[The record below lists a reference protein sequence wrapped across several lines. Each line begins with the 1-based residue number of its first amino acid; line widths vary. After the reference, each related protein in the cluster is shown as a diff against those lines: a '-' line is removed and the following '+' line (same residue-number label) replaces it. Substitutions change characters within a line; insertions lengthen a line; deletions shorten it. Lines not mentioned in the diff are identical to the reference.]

1 MAEYKTTIEKTDKG
15 TRITQ
20 GNMTKEEAARLA
32 AERERTKDM
41 DVDDAA
47 KAGQDSLE
55 KAIQAKKRFTEMQ
68 NMLAAGKHKDM
79 TDEQKEKFVA
89 EYKKLKADYS
99 FAKGGMAEQM
109 ELFEPVERGFDEGGL
124 MDEGGTT
131 DPVSGNEVPPGST
144 QEEVRDDIPAQL
156 SEGEFV
162 FPADVVRYIG
172 LENLMRMRQEAKQG
186 LAQMEAMGQMGNSE
200 EATVQDDLPFDMYDL
215 DVEEDGLEMQTGG
228 LVPASSFQNP
238 YGQATQINPNTGT
251 YTLPGTGISGYQT
264 PSGGQTGYTPYAG
277 AAPYFQPVQFTDTQY
292 QTALQ
297 TTNLPTFGETVG
309 TKVGQYDELRT
320 YINDAGQTLQIP
332 FKDGKPIYPIP
343 EGYRPIGDKPAP
355 TEETTV
361 MPTLGETT
369 VIDQGGGDDSTGMGG
384 QTPGGVFGGNANTL
398 KSSAYSKA
406 VAALG
411 INQLSSLNIGMAVV
425 NTLTGQ
431 PTRKGI
437 SIASNTARNTAVDA
451 LGLSDIS
458 AANVSQLDA
467 IGSAMNVV
475 TNFTAIGQTA
485 PTQAA
490 AASVAKAIAEAID
503 TNKMSVEQAN
513 TLSELGMDNK
523 SGALTDKNGNTA
535 YNEDDPGTVNPN
547 FDPKAQDAIN
557 AYAAAM
563 ATDDDEDDAAD
574 DAAAAAAAAT
584 PSSPSDY
591 GAMSPEDVADAIGAG
606 QGTPSGSYG
615 GYQEGPP
622 GPSGKDGAGGGAGSD
637 AAGDGQPLCLTENM
651 KVKLNG
657 VVDYVTNVNVGD
669 IVGDSVVVEVMHK
682 HMRNGYYIVNGE
694 LEITNDHPV
703 LAKAGG
709 IGTEKW
715 TRTDN
720 LVVGD
725 TINGIKVTSL
735 KYVSKLTPTVYI
747 GTADDRYDVY
757 TEGEVYTVHG
767 QYKNIT
773 KQAA

>member
-20 GNMTKEEAARLA
+20 GNMTKEEYARLA

-99 FAKGGMAEQM
+99 FAKGGMPKQM

-124 MDEGGTT
+124 MDEGGMV
-131 DPVSGNEVPPGST
+131 DEESGNEVPPGSLR
-144 QEEVRDDIPAQL
+144 EEVRDDIPAQL

-215 DVEEDGLEMQTGG
+215 DVEDDGLEMQTGG
-228 LVPASSFQNP
+228 LVPASAQQSYYSQPTQVNP
-238 YGQATQINPNTGT
+238 QTGT
-251 YTLPGTGISGYQT
+251 YILPGSGTVTRASVYQPT
-264 PSGGQTGYTPYAG
+264 TGYTPYT
-277 AAPYFQPVQFTDTQY
+277 PTPFFQPIQLTGPQF
-292 QTALQ
+292 QTATQ

-309 TKVGQYDELRT
+309 TKPGEYDELIT

-332 FKDGKPIYPIP
+332 FKDGKPLYPIP
-343 EGYRPIGDKPAP
+343 AGYRPIGDQPQ
-355 TEETTV
+355 EETTV
-361 MPTLGETT
+361 APTLGETQ
-369 VIDQGGGDDSTGMGG
+369 VMEPDRGGDNSPGVAGVSEGTGM
-384 QTPGGVFGGNANTL
+384 PGYNN
-398 KSSAYSKA
+398 SS
-406 VAALG
+406 
-411 INQLSSLNIGMAVV
+411 
-425 NTLTGQ
+425 
-431 PTRKGI
+431 TRKGLSMLSQEYADLQDPF
-437 SIASNTARNTAVDA
+437 SIGIHTVLGVLNPV
-451 LGLSDIS
+451 LGLVAKGLIDKSTYDAELSRLAEDYSFFGSVEDVEGLATTIAKTAEDYANAQKAFENATTEGQKS
-458 AANVSQLDA
+458 AAQNAMSRAKASLARDATRTAGRARDADTDTQGIAGLEGFNEQGQGVSP
-467 IGSAMNVV
+467 GP
-475 TNFTAIGQTA
+475 GA
-485 PTQAA
+485 PTG
-490 AASVAKAIAEAID
+490 SGPGKGID
-503 TNKMSVEQAN
+503 GSPAPADTTPDHPGMSDVQSGPENDGPDAGG
-513 TLSELGMDNK
+513 EFGGDM
-523 SGALTDKNGNTA
+523 SGA
-535 YNEDDPGTVNPN
+535 
-547 FDPKAQDAIN
+547 
-557 AYAAAM
+557 
-563 ATDDDEDDAAD
+563 
-574 DAAAAAAAAT
+574 
-584 PSSPSDY
+584 
-591 GAMSPEDVADAIGAG
+591 
-606 QGTPSGSYG
+606 
-615 GYQEGPP
+615 
-622 GPSGKDGAGGGAGSD
+622 
-637 AAGDGQPLCLTENM
+637 PLCLTENM

-657 VVDYVTNVNVGD
+657 VIDYVTNVNVGD

-735 KYVSKLTPTVYI
+735 EYVSKLTPTVYI
-747 GTADDRYDVY
+747 GTENDRYDVY
-757 TEGEVYTVHG
+757 TKGEVYTVHG